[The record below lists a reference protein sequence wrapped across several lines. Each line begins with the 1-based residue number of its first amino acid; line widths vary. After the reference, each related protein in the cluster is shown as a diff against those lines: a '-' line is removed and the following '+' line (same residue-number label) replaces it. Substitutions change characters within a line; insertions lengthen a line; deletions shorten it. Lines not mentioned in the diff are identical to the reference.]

1 MVNVL
6 IEVLFSKQKK
16 EKRTNVL
23 MEDYK
28 CLEHVSTE
36 GALLHVGRLG
46 VRFQET
52 CVVCVI

>member
-28 CLEHVSTE
+28 CMEHVSTE